1 MEEKNM
7 EMWLSVS
14 IRHRKEKDM
23 KRAENRLFPDDFYWG
38 GAIAANQCEGAVL
51 EDGKKWSTADALPN
65 GVFGDVTIPP
75 REDYLK
81 KEGIDFYHR
90 YKEDIALFGE
100 LGFKMLRISLAWT
113 RIFPDGD
120 EAEPNEKGLQYY
132 DDLFDEL
139 AKYDI
144 EPLVTIFHYEMPLH
158 LAVQYGG
165 WANRKLID
173 FYLHFAETVFR
184 RYKDKVK
191 YWLTFNEINMIL
203 HAPFNGGGIQGD
215 PLTMGKQELYQAAHY
230 QFVASARATK
240 LGHEVN
246 PEFQIGCMIAGSP
259 CYPLTPAPDDVLA
272 ALEKDRR
279 TLFFADVHAR
289 GYYPGYMKRY
299 FKENNIELEITEQDK
314 EDLKNT
320 VDFISLSYY
329 SSDCATSD
337 PEKQIKAR
345 GNIASAIRNPYL
357 QVSDWGYQ
365 IDPKGLRYI
374 LNQLYDRY
382 QLPLFIVENG
392 MGFKDQLI
400 QDESGIYTVRDNY
413 RMEFFRQHLLQ
424 VAEALKDGVPVLGY
438 TSWAPIDIVSNSECQ
453 MEKRYG
459 FIYVDRN
466 DQGEGTL
473 ERLRKQSFYWYQE
486 VIKTNGGSLIK
497 AV

>member
-1 MEEKNM
+1 MMTERN
-7 EMWLSVS
+7 
-14 IRHRKEKDM
+14 
-23 KRAENRLFPDDFYWG
+23 LFPNDFYWG

-51 EDGKKWSTADALPN
+51 EDGKKWSTADALPD
-65 GVFGDVTIPP
+65 GVFGDVMIPP
-75 REDYLK
+75 REEYLK

-100 LGFKMLRISLAWT
+100 LGFKMLRVSLAWT

-120 EAEPNEKGLQYY
+120 EKEPNEKGLQYY
-132 DDLFDEL
+132 DDLFAEL
-139 AKYDI
+139 AKYQI
-144 EPLVTIFHYEMPLH
+144 EPLVTISHYEMPLN
-158 LAVQYGG
+158 LAVKYGG
-165 WANRKLID
+165 WANRRLID

-215 PLTMGKQELYQAAHY
+215 PLTMEKQELYQAAHY

-240 LGHEVN
+240 MGHEIN
-246 PEFQIGCMIAGSP
+246 PKFQIGCMIAGSP

-289 GYYPGYMKRY
+289 GCYPGYMERY
-299 FKENNIELEITEQDK
+299 FAENHIDLEITEQDR

-329 SSDCATSD
+329 SSDCAAAD
-337 PEKQIKAR
+337 PGKQIKAR
-345 GNIASAIRNPYL
+345 GNIASAIKNPYL

-392 MGFKDQLI
+392 MGFKDQLVT
-400 QDESGIYTVRDNY
+400 DENGGYTVKDHY

-424 VAEALKDGVPVLGY
+424 VSEALKDGVPVLGY

-466 DQGEGTL
+466 DKGEGTL
-473 ERLRKQSFYWYQE
+473 ERYRKQSFYWYQE
-486 VIKTNGGSLIK
+486 VIKTNGESLVK